1 MGIYI
6 GLEKVADDRGTAT
19 YSFTPPDGPRRI
31 LFFDRQE
38 ERIWPEDNTADATFQ
53 AAART
58 VVKIWRER
66 GELPETMA
74 YQA

>member
-1 MGIYI
+1 MAIYI
-6 GLEKVADDRGTAT
+6 ELEKVADDGRTAT
-19 YSFTPPDGPRRI
+19 YSFTVPDGPRRV
-31 LFFDRQE
+31 LVFDRQE
-38 ERIWPEDNTADATFQ
+38 ERIWPEDNTEDATFH

-58 VVKIWRER
+58 VAKMWREH